1 MACTGFAAI
10 NTTSGVNGSLST
22 GLYAMN
28 CGAIANVG
36 MPGTL
41 GEKHVV
47 VGVHECQRGGIHR
60 WLHRAGHDDR
70 VLVPLFNHRWSVMN
84 MPGSRLS
91 LQDRVEMQVGIA
103 RGLSDGLIGSV
114 VSKDHTTVFREIRV
128 GGGPDRY
135 CAYSAHA
142 RSRRAARRPKPLRLP
157 SSLFCVVR
165 SRKDS
170 GTVVTGVDLD
180 GFCRAVVCGA
190 DRTGGVRRT
199 VRAAQC
205 RSVPAPRRETTRPP
219 PSRAQNRGE
228 TQRAR
233 LNPPRV
239 HQAGRCAVAPA
250 RSLGSRSHRRSMNC
264 STIVTLACRASR
276 LTLLADLPEGHS
288 PPAPR

>member
-1 MACTGFAAI
+1 MACAGFAAI
-10 NTTSGVNGSLST
+10 NTTSGVNGALST

-114 VSKDHTTVFREIRV
+114 VSKDRTTVFREIRV

-157 SSLFCVVR
+157 SSLFCVVK

-170 GTVVTGVDLD
+170 RNGGHRRRSRWLLEGGCVRRRSNGRCTPDGPGRSVSKRVGASSRNDAPTALACPKPWRNATCSAQSAPCPPGRPLRCCAGPVTGK
-180 GFCRAVVCGA
+180 
-190 DRTGGVRRT
+190 
-199 VRAAQC
+199 
-205 RSVPAPRRETTRPP
+205 E
-219 PSRAQNRGE
+219 
-228 TQRAR
+228 
-233 LNPPRV
+233 
-239 HQAGRCAVAPA
+239 
-250 RSLGSRSHRRSMNC
+250 
-264 STIVTLACRASR
+264 I
-276 LTLLADLPEGHS
+276 
-288 PPAPR
+288 